1 MEIFGRVL
9 GVRILQKR
17 GRGQQR
23 MAFIKQ
29 TWRDVFMHTYLELK
43 RAVGEWETTVKRNYQ
58 DNSQSTVWQKYSE
71 VLSVK

>member
-1 MEIFGRVL
+1 MSLLGYIKRPLGIFGRVL

-43 RAVGEWETTVKRNYQ
+43 RAVGEWESGRLQ
-58 DNSQSTVWQKYSE
+58 
-71 VLSVK
+71 